1 MALRPHDSTRAALL
15 ALLVANLLPLW
26 GVLVGG
32 WSVWTVL
39 VLYWLESGIVGLYSL
54 PRILLAAGSGEGSS
68 MTLTINGRPVDT
80 SGPDDPVDG
89 LHVYPENVPIAGFFC
104 LHYGIFWVVHG
115 VFVLTLPGFAGG
127 AALDPLATAA
137 TVGVAAV
144 GLVASHGVSFATNYV
159 GRGEYRRTSAAERM
173 QAPYGRVVALH
184 VTIVVGAFLVGS
196 FGSPLPAL
204 VLLVVLK
211 TAIDVAAHLREH
223 RAVAPEAE
231 RDRTGPTVETPQ

>member
-1 MALRPHDSTRAALL
+1 
-15 ALLVANLLPLW
+15 
-26 GVLVGG
+26 
-32 WSVWTVL
+32 
-39 VLYWLESGIVGLYSL
+39 
-54 PRILLAAGSGEGSS
+54 
-68 MTLTINGRPVDT
+68 MTLTINGRPVDV
-80 SGPDDPVDG
+80 SGPDEPVDG

-115 VFVLTLPGFAGG
+115 VFVVTLPEFAGSRAG
-127 AALDPLATAA
+127 LDPFATAA

-159 GRGEYRRTSAAERM
+159 GREEYRRTSAADRM

-196 FGSPLPAL
+196 LGSPLPAL

-211 TAIDVAAHLREH
+211 TGIDVVAHLREH
-223 RAVAPEAE
+223 RAVAPGSE
-231 RDRTGPTVETPQ
+231 RDHPGPSVETPQ